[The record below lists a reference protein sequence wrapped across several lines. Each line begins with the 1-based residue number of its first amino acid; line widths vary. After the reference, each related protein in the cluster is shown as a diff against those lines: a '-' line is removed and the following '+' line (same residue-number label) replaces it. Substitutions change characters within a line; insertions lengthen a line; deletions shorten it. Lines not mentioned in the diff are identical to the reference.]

1 MDNKTYNIFIIV
13 FVILII
19 AIIGIFLIPNNQ
31 SENKIV
37 DSDVKIN
44 APKVVFKGENGNIVV
59 NLKENSEVLVVYKNG
74 YLSSDKIK
82 YSGTNVVIPF
92 KSIWA
97 RS

>member
-13 FVILII
+13 YVILII

-31 SENKIV
+31 SETKIV

-59 NLKENSEVLVVYKNG
+59 NLKNSDVLFVYKNR

-92 KSIWA
+92 KSIRA